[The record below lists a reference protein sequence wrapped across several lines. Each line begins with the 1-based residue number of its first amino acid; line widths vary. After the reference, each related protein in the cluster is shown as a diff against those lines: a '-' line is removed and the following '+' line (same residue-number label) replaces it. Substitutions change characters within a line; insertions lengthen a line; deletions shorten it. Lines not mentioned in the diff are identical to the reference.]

1 LTLALLALALLTALV
16 PGAARAQLAPP
27 DSVPPAVL
35 VEPAPAASPDSA
47 VVEGAGVDSTGV
59 VPAVVDTA
67 AVDTAAVA
75 PPPPP
80 PHATIRVETQ
90 PSGLQV
96 DIDGAPVGR
105 TPLGPLAVPPG
116 THRVRA
122 TPADPRRFGVPVG
135 DTVVTLAVGSEV
147 TVRIDMRPPV
157 VLRTNPEPALVTL
170 TRRPAA
176 ADSLLGSTPLSIR
189 PSVIE
194 TSFLRFT
201 RESFADTVV
210 AGAAFLASDPLLVPL
225 RQISALRSPSA
236 SKGRTP
242 ILRKRWF
249 QWSLIGIGAV
259 LTGAAAVWHNE
270 ADRAYEEYLD
280 SSNVEEIPGL
290 YDRTIDYD
298 RRATA
303 SFIVGQA
310 SMITGALLLLTGQS
324 H

>member
-1 LTLALLALALLTALV
+1 LTLALLALVFLTALA
-16 PGAARAQLAPP
+16 PGAARAQVAPA
-27 DSVPPAVL
+27 DSVPAASEV
-35 VEPAPAASPDSA
+35 APAAPASPDSA
-47 VVEGAGVDSTGV
+47 EVERAAVDSTV
-59 VPAVVDTA
+59 IDSAAPDSA
-67 AVDTAAVA
+67 AVDTAAVV

-80 PHATIRVETQ
+80 PHATLRVETQ
-90 PSGLQV
+90 PSGLRV

-116 THRVRA
+116 THRLRA

-135 DTVVTLAVGSEV
+135 DTVVTLAEGSEL

-157 VLRTNPEPALVTL
+157 VVRTNPEPALVTL

-176 ADSLLGSTPLSIR
+176 ADSLLGSTPLTIR

-194 TSFLRFT
+194 TSFLRLS

-225 RQISALRSPSA
+225 RQVSALRPPPG

-242 ILRKRWF
+242 ILSKRWF

-270 ADRAYEEYLD
+270 ADRAYDEYLD